1 MKTYPKA
8 RSIIAAM
15 VALSLVGSG
24 NVWAGKKNDRH
35 DYGYSQGGHQ
45 GKHYSY
51 NKHRKNKN
59 NRNYYYG
66 GNRYRYNRGYVGNY
80 YKYDDDDS
88 DEKLLI
94 GLLVGGLVGYAING
108 AQSDNSY
115 EYDSYLQPP
124 VQQGS
129 AATCLQER
137 EYQMK
142 VIVGGREVD
151 AYGTA
156 CLQPDGSWSRGP
168 AQLVSR

>member
-1 MKTYPKA
+1 MKMHPKA

-15 VALSLVGSG
+15 VALSFVCSG

-35 DYGYSQGGHQ
+35 AYGYSQGGHH
-45 GKHYSY
+45 GKNYSY
-51 NKHRKNKN
+51 NKHRKYKH
-59 NRNYYYG
+59 RPDYYYG
-66 GNRYRYNRGYVGNY
+66 GHKYPHNRGYGSYY
-80 YKYDDDDS
+80 YKYDDNS

-108 AQSDNSY
+108 AQPGNPSGYDNY
-115 EYDSYLQPP
+115 PP
-124 VQQGS
+124 PRAQQGS

>member
-1 MKTYPKA
+1 MKTHPKA

-24 NVWAGKKNDRH
+24 NALAGKKHDRH
-35 DYGYSQGGHQ
+35 DYGYSKGGHH

-51 NKHRKNKN
+51 NKHRKYKRGPNS
-59 NRNYYYG
+59 YYG
-66 GNRYRYNRGYVGNY
+66 GHRYPYNRGYGSYY
-80 YKYDDDDS
+80 YKNDDDS

-108 AQSDNSY
+108 AQSDNPSGYNSY
-115 EYDSYLQPP
+115 PLPP
-124 VQQGS
+124 AYQGS

-142 VIVGGREVD
+142 VIVSGREVD

>member
-35 DYGYSQGGHQ
+35 DYGYSQGGHH
-45 GKHYSY
+45 GKQYSY
-51 NKHRKNKN
+51 NKHRKYKPG
-59 NRNYYYG
+59 RHYYNG
-66 GNRYRYNRGYVGNY
+66 GHKYPYNRGYGSYY
-80 YKYDDDDS
+80 YKYDDDS

-115 EYDSYLQPP
+115 EYDSYPLPP
-124 VQQGS
+124 TLQGS

-142 VIVGGREVD
+142 VIVGGREAD